1 MGSSPIRAA
10 WQVSSDGRAYAFGS
24 VDDTIK
30 SKSLSSRM
38 KKSVLIPQ
46 GKNEEC

>member
-1 MGSSPIRAA
+1 MPH
-10 WQVSSDGRAYAFGS
+10 WQVGGSGKRAIIKEIVTAFNY
-24 VDDTIK
+24 K